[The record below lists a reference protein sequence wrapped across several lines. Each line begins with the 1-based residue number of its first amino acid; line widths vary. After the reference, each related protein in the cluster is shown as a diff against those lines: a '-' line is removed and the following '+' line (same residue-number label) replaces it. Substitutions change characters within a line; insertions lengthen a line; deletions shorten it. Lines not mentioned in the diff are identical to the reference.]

1 MTKQCL
7 TKTGS
12 TVHRWLWPCLGV
24 LCALLATSCKKSD
37 DTSGGG
43 ASGGGTSAG
52 EIKIGEFASLTGK
65 EATFGVSSHEGTL
78 LGVEQINATGGVL
91 GKKLD
96 LHTEDDLSKAGEP
109 ATAVNKLISRDGVV
123 AVLGE
128 VASSRSLEAA
138 PICQQSQI
146 PMISPSSTNPKV
158 TETGDY
164 IFRVCFID
172 PFQGT
177 VMANFATKT
186 LKAKKVAI
194 FTDVKSD
201 YSIGLTK
208 FFKEGFLANGG
219 QIVAELDYSGG
230 DKDFKAQLTAIKSA
244 APDAVF
250 VPGYYTDVALICIQA
265 KQLDLKAPLFGGD
278 GWESDQLVKIGQDAV
293 EGDYFSTHYA
303 PDVDTP
309 QSKNFV
315 AAYEK
320 RFNGKVP
327 DAMAALGYDSVMILA
342 DAIKR
347 AGTTDGPK
355 VRDALAATKNFACA
369 TGTTS
374 LDAHRDAIKPA
385 VILQV
390 KDGKFK
396 YIETVNP

>member
-1 MTKQCL
+1 MQKVYL
-7 TKTGS
+7 TNSGRA
-12 TVHRWLWPCLGV
+12 VRRWLWPCTGL
-24 LCALLATSCKKSD
+24 LCALLAAGCKKSN
-37 DTSGGG
+37 DTPAGPGGG
-43 ASGGGTSAG
+43 AGGGG
-52 EIKIGEFASLTGK
+52 VIKVGEFASLTGK
-65 EATFGVSSHEGTL
+65 EATFGVSSDEGTV
-78 LGVEQINATGGVL
+78 LGVEQINAAGGVL
-91 GKKLD
+91 GKKLE
-96 LHTEDDLSKAGEP
+96 LHTEDDLSKAGEA

-123 AVLGE
+123 AILGE

-208 FFKEGFLANGG
+208 FFKQGFLANGG
-219 QIVAELDYSGG
+219 QIVSELDYSGG
-230 DKDFKAQLTAIKSA
+230 DKDFKAQLTEIKSA
-244 APDAVF
+244 NPDAVF

-265 KQLDLKAPLFGGD
+265 KQLNLTAPLFGGD
-278 GWESDQLVKIGQDAV
+278 GWESDQLVTIGQDAV

-303 PDVDTP
+303 PDEDTP
-309 QSKNFV
+309 QSKSFV

-327 DAMAALGYDSVMILA
+327 DAMAALGFDSVMILA

-347 AGTTDGPK
+347 AGSIDGPK
-355 VRDALAATKNFACA
+355 IRDALAATKDFACA

-374 LDAHRDAIKPA
+374 INSQRDAVKPA

>member
-1 MTKQCL
+1 MTTKCL
-7 TKTGS
+7 TDSGR
-12 TVHRWLWPCLGV
+12 TVHKWLWPITCV
-24 LCALLATSCKKSD
+24 LCVLLAGGCKKSD
-37 DTSGGG
+37 DAPST
-43 ASGGGTSAG
+43 GGTAG
-52 EIKIGEFASLTGK
+52 GVIKIGEFASLTGK
-65 EATFGVSSHEGTL
+65 EATFGVSSHEGTV
-78 LGVEQINATGGVL
+78 LGVEQLNASGGVL
-91 GKKLD
+91 GRKLE
-96 LHTEDDLSKAGEP
+96 LLTEDDLSKAGEP

-123 AVLGE
+123 AILGE

-208 FFKEGFLANGG
+208 FFKQGFLANGG
-219 QIVAELDYSGG
+219 QIISELDYSGG
-230 DKDFKAQLTAIKSA
+230 DKDFKAQLTEIKSA
-244 APDAVF
+244 GPDAVF

-265 KQLDLKAPLFGGD
+265 KQLSLTAPLFGGD

-303 PDVDTP
+303 PDEDTP
-309 QSKNFV
+309 QSKSFV

-320 RFNGKVP
+320 RYGGKVP
-327 DAMAALGYDSVMILA
+327 DAMAALGYDSVMILS

-347 AGTTDGPK
+347 AGATDGPK
-355 VRDALAATKNFACA
+355 IRDALAATKDFACA

-374 LDAHRDAIKPA
+374 INAQRDAVKPA
-385 VILQV
+385 VIIQV
-390 KDGKFK
+390 KEGKFK